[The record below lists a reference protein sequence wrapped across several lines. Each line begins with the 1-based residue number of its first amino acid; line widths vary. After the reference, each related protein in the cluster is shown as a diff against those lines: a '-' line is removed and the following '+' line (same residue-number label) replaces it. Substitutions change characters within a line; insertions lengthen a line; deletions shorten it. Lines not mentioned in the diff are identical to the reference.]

1 MSDTITRARTL
12 ATAALT
18 WILIAGAVLTAVA
31 QALTTAAVDNAI
43 EQPWLNDLVAWL
55 TVAAGALATIAA
67 VVRRVTEVIPE
78 QRGLIPVDRPIPTK
92 FPPPAPGTNPHT
104 PEVS

>member
-1 MSDTITRARTL
+1 MNDLMTRARTL

-31 QALTTAAVDNAI
+31 QALTSAAVDNAI
-43 EQPWLNDLVAWL
+43 DLPWLNDLVGWC
-55 TVAAGALATIAA
+55 TVAAGALATVAA

-78 QRGLIPVDRPIPTK
+78 QRGLIPVDRPIPSK
-92 FPPPAPGTNPHT
+92 FPPPAPGTNPLT
-104 PEVS
+104 SEV

>member
-1 MSDTITRARTL
+1 MNDTITRARTL

-31 QALTTAAVDNAI
+31 QALTSAAVDNAI
-43 EQPWLNDLVAWL
+43 DLPWLNELVAWC

-78 QRGLIPVDRPIPTK
+78 QRGLLPVDRPYPAK
-92 FPPPAPGTNPHT
+92 FPPPTTGTPSPT
-104 PEVS
+104 SEV

>member
-1 MSDTITRARTL
+1 MPELMIKARTL

-18 WILIAGAVLTAVA
+18 WIIIAGAVLTAVA
-31 QALTTAAVDNAI
+31 QALTTAATDAAL
-43 EQPWLNDLVAWL
+43 EVAWVDTVTQWA

-78 QRGLIPVDRPIPTK
+78 QRGLTPVDAPTPK
-92 FPPPAPGTNPHT
+92 KGAA
-104 PEVS
+104 

>member
-1 MSDTITRARTL
+1 MPEFMIKARTL

-18 WILIAGAVLTAVA
+18 WIIIAGAVLTAVA
-31 QALTTAAVDNAI
+31 QALTTAATDAAL
-43 EQPWLNDLVAWL
+43 EVAWVDTVIQWA

-78 QRGLIPVDRPIPTK
+78 QRGLTPVEAPTPK
-92 FPPPAPGTNPHT
+92 KKGAA
-104 PEVS
+104 